1 MNPRQLCR
9 TSLPLLS
16 QGKQRDCYQNQQVR
30 EETEQCLICC
40 RPCSENSVKR
50 RPPPIDFWK
59 SPLPQTEVN
68 HVLSGSQNEN
78 LHENKKLEVSRVD
91 QQRQNQELIT
101 KRIQACVFSVT
112 VFVKMKTIVI
122 KRLVNQKVNTSE

>member
-68 HVLSGSQNEN
+68 HVLSGSQNMVYFGLWQGGFPKIEVNHVLSGSQNEN
-78 LHENKKLEVSRVD
+78 LHENKKLEV
-91 QQRQNQELIT
+91 
-101 KRIQACVFSVT
+101 
-112 VFVKMKTIVI
+112 FV
-122 KRLVNQKVNTSE
+122 LTSTQDMV